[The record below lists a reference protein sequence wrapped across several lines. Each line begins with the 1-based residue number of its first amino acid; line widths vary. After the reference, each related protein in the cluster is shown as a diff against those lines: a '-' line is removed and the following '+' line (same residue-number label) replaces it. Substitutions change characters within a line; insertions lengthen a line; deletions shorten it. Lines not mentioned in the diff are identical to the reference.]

1 MSHLFLQHFWYIIIY
16 IALFAFAALDGF
28 DLGVGL
34 LHPTARN
41 DHERRIYLNA
51 IGPVWDGNAVW
62 LIIVGGGLFAG
73 FPAAF
78 ASIFSSFY
86 NLVIVLLGG
95 IVFRAVAIEFRSKR
109 SSKAW
114 RTTWDSLFFFAS
126 LLISISVGFILGGLI
141 SGIPVDQYGIFK
153 GTFGSYFS
161 FFTILFAATV
171 VALFVKH
178 GAIFLMMKTEKEIE
192 INVRKWAIVGTLFFI
207 LCYSLLTMAAWF
219 LKPHLVDI
227 FKDHPWLLFIGGLN
241 ALAIAGVLYC
251 VFYHKARWAFVC
263 SAANIF
269 FLFTLCSLGNYPSIL
284 RSTYG
289 SKAGITIFNASSSQK
304 TLTVLFYIVVIG
316 VPFVAAYSY
325 WLYKTFRGKVVLDSH
340 SY

>member
-34 LHPTARN
+34 LHPTART
-41 DHERRIYLNA
+41 DEERRIYLNA

-78 ASIFSSFY
+78 AAIFSSFY

-109 SSKAW
+109 PSKVW
-114 RTTWDSLFFFAS
+114 RAIWDYLFFLAS

-141 SGIPVDQYGIFK
+141 AGIPIDEYGIFQ
-153 GTFGSYFS
+153 GTFGSFFS
-161 FFTILFAATV
+161 FFTILFALTV
-171 VALFVKH
+171 VSLFVMH
-178 GAIFLMMKTEKEIE
+178 GAVFLMMKTEKALESYIR
-192 INVRKWAIVGTLFFI
+192 NWAIVSSLFFI
-207 LCYSLLTMAAWF
+207 LCYALLTMSAWF
-219 LKPHLVDI
+219 LQPHLVDI
-227 FKDHPWLLFIGGLN
+227 FKQYPWLLFIGGLN
-241 ALAIAGVLYC
+241 ALAVMGTLYF
-251 VFYHKARWAFVC
+251 VFFKSARWAFVC
-263 SAANIF
+263 SAGNIF
-269 FLFTLCSLGNYPSIL
+269 FLFTLCALGNFPSIL

-289 SKAGITIFNASSSQK
+289 QEAGITIFNASSSQK
-304 TLTVLFYIVVIG
+304 TLTVLFYIVAIG